1 MSMYLTSVQKSWYS
15 TALFYFAMYD
25 EILIDSLPPYLWH
38 KLVDINIYMY
48 TYMWLIASF
57 LKSSYNPE

>member
-25 EILIDSLPPYLWH
+25 EILIDSLPP
-38 KLVDINIYMY
+38 
-48 TYMWLIASF
+48 
-57 LKSSYNPE
+57 